1 MPDDRPFQA
10 VTPPAEPRPKP
21 PTEATRRRFIAATA
35 AASGAAVV
43 GGLVAGSPARAA
55 EAAPGRHVS
64 TAVAGVQGAD
74 PKHPT
79 PVPPPRPAGG
89 RSKDHRNTS
98 EEKMRIVAV
107 EEAFSVPGAIRQE
120 AGIRQHMAV
129 PEAIKQEWF
138 RRLDDLTEL
147 RLADMDANGVDVQV
161 LSYSTP
167 GVEVIEDPAEAVAA
181 ARRINDCLAKAIAAH
196 PTRFAGFATL
206 PLQDPKA
213 AVVELRRA
221 VTELGFKGVLHND
234 HVRGHYLDEPQ
245 FRPVWAELERLGVTL
260 YLHPAVVP
268 ADNWH
273 VFDGYPVL
281 VGPSWGWTAT
291 TGAHALR
298 LIYGGVFDEF
308 PRASLMLG
316 HMGELL
322 PFQMARLDSRYDQ
335 VPAEHRVQH
344 LPSYYLRNNVYV
356 TTSGVMSHAALLGA
370 VHAVGVG
377 RVLFSIDYPFESSA
391 EAVGFLRSAP
401 YAPADLAS
409 IAHGNAERVLG
420 L

>member
-1 MPDDRPFQA
+1 M
-10 VTPPAEPRPKP
+10 
-21 PTEATRRRFIAATA
+21 
-35 AASGAAVV
+35 V
-43 GGLVAGSPARAA
+43 GGLAAGQPALAT
-55 EAAPGRHVS
+55 EAAPGSRAA
-64 TAVAGVQGAD
+64 TAV
-74 PKHPT
+74 
-79 PVPPPRPAGG
+79 GG
-89 RSKDHRNTS
+89 SKDDRNAKK
-98 EEKMRIVAV
+98 EKKMRIVAV
-107 EEAFSVPGAIRQE
+107 EEAFSIPGAIRQE
-120 AGIRQHMAV
+120 AAIRQRMDV

-167 GVEVIEDPAEAVAA
+167 GLEVIEDPAEAVAV
-181 ARRINDCLAKAIAAH
+181 ARRVNDHLAKVVAAH
-196 PTRFAGFATL
+196 PKRFAGFAVL

-221 VTELGFKGVLHND
+221 VKELGLKGVLYND
-234 HVRGHYLDEPQ
+234 HVRGHYLDEPR

-260 YLHPAVVP
+260 YLHPAVIP
-268 ADNWH
+268 ADNWR

-291 TGAHALR
+291 VGAHALR

-308 PRASLMLG
+308 PGASVTLG

-322 PFQMARLDSRYDQ
+322 PFQMARLDSRYPQ
-335 VPAEHRVQH
+335 VPVEQRVDH
-344 LPSYYLRNNVYV
+344 LPSYYLRKNVYV

-370 VHAVGVG
+370 VHAVGVD
-377 RVLFSIDYPFESSA
+377 RVLFSIDYPFESSS

-401 YAPADLAS
+401 YAPADLAR
-409 IAHGNAERVLG
+409 IAHGNADRLLG

>member
-1 MPDDRPFQA
+1 MSNEPPSPA
-10 VTPPAEPRPKP
+10 VAPLVAS
-21 PTEATRRRFIAATA
+21 PTAATRRRFIATTA
-35 AASGAAVV
+35 AAGGAAVV
-43 GGLVAGSPARAA
+43 GALGAGQPALGA
-55 EAAPGRHVS
+55 ETAPGSRV
-64 TAVAGVQGAD
+64 
-74 PKHPT
+74 PT
-79 PVPPPRPAGG
+79 DGG
-89 RSKDHRNTS
+89 SKDHRNAKR
-98 EEKMRIVAV
+98 EKKMRIVAV

-120 AGIRQHMAV
+120 EAIRQHLAA
-129 PEAIKQEWF
+129 PEAIKKEWF
-138 RRLDDLTEL
+138 RRLEDLTEL
-147 RLADMDANGVDVQV
+147 RLADMDANGVDMQV
-161 LSYSTP
+161 LSYASP
-167 GVEVIEDPAEAVAA
+167 GLEVIEDPAEAVAV
-181 ARRINDCLAKAIAAH
+181 ARRVNDHLAKAVARH
-196 PTRFAGFATL
+196 PNRFAGFAVL

-221 VTELGFKGVLHND
+221 VKELGLKGVLYND

-260 YLHPAVVP
+260 YLHPAVIP
-268 ADNWH
+268 ADNWR

-291 TGAHALR
+291 VGAHALR
-298 LIYGGVFDEF
+298 LVYGGVFDEF
-308 PRASLMLG
+308 PGASVMLG

-322 PFQMARLDSRYDQ
+322 PFQMARLDSRYAH
-335 VPAEHRVQH
+335 VPVEQRVRH

-370 VHAVGVG
+370 VHAVGVD

-401 YAPADLAS
+401 YAPADLAR
-409 IAHGNAERVLG
+409 IAHGNAERILG

>member
-1 MPDDRPFQA
+1 MSNERPVQA
-10 VTPPAEPRPKP
+10 VTPPAEP
-21 PTEATRRRFIAATA
+21 PTTATRRRFIAATA
-35 AASGAAVV
+35 AAGGAAVV
-43 GGLVAGSPARAA
+43 GGLAAGQPALAA
-55 EAAPGRHVS
+55 EAAPGGRAA
-64 TAVAGVQGAD
+64 TAV
-74 PKHPT
+74 
-79 PVPPPRPAGG
+79 GG
-89 RSKDHRNTS
+89 SKDDRNAKK
-98 EEKMRIVAV
+98 EKKMRIVAV
-107 EEAFSVPGAIRQE
+107 EEAFSIPGAIRQE
-120 AGIRQHMAV
+120 AAIRQRMDV

-167 GVEVIEDPAEAVAA
+167 GLEVIEDPAEAVAV
-181 ARRINDCLAKAIAAH
+181 ARRVNDHLAKVVAAH
-196 PTRFAGFATL
+196 PKRFAGFAVL

-221 VTELGFKGVLHND
+221 VKELGLKGVLYND
-234 HVRGHYLDEPQ
+234 HVRGHYLDEPR

-260 YLHPAVVP
+260 YLHPAVIP
-268 ADNWH
+268 ADNWR

-291 TGAHALR
+291 VGAHALR

-308 PRASLMLG
+308 PRASVTLG

-322 PFQMARLDSRYDQ
+322 PFQMARLDSRYPQ
-335 VPAEHRVQH
+335 VPVEQRVDH
-344 LPSYYLRNNVYV
+344 LPSYYLRKNVYV

-370 VHAVGVG
+370 VHAVGVD

-401 YAPADLAS
+401 YAPADLAR
-409 IAHGNAERVLG
+409 IAHGNADRLLG

>member
-1 MPDDRPFQA
+1 
-10 VTPPAEPRPKP
+10 
-21 PTEATRRRFIAATA
+21 
-35 AASGAAVV
+35 
-43 GGLVAGSPARAA
+43 
-55 EAAPGRHVS
+55 
-64 TAVAGVQGAD
+64 
-74 PKHPT
+74 
-79 PVPPPRPAGG
+79 
-89 RSKDHRNTS
+89 
-98 EEKMRIVAV
+98 MRIVAV

-120 AGIRQHMAV
+120 EAIRQHMAV
-129 PEAIKQEWF
+129 PEEIKQEWF
-138 RRLDDLTEL
+138 RRLDDVTDL

-181 ARRINDCLAKAIAAH
+181 ARRINDYLAKTVAAH

-213 AVVELRRA
+213 AVAELRRA
-221 VTELGFKGVLHND
+221 VQELGFKGVLYND

-308 PRASLMLG
+308 PRASVMLG

-322 PFQMARLDSRYDQ
+322 PYQMARLDSRYDQ

-344 LPSYYLRNNVYV
+344 LPSYYLRKNVYV

-370 VHAVGVG
+370 VHAVGVD

>member
-1 MPDDRPFQA
+1 MPDDRSFQA
-10 VTPPAEPRPKP
+10 MDPPAEPRTEP
-21 PTEATRRRFIAATA
+21 PAKSTRRRFIATTA
-35 AASGAAVV
+35 AAGGTAVV
-43 GGLVAGSPARAA
+43 GGLAAGQPALAA
-55 EAAPGRHVS
+55 EVVPGSRDSMTV
-64 TAVAGVQGAD
+64 
-74 PKHPT
+74 
-79 PVPPPRPAGG
+79 GG
-89 RSKDHRNTS
+89 SKDHRNAQK
-98 EEKMRIVAV
+98 EKKMRIVAV
-107 EEAFSVPGAIRQE
+107 EEAFSIPGVIRQE
-120 AGIRQHMAV
+120 AAIRQRL
-129 PEAIKQEWF
+129 EATEETKREWF
-138 RRLDDLTEL
+138 RRLDDVTEL
-147 RLADMDANGVDVQV
+147 RLADMDANGVDMQV

-167 GVEVIEDPAEAVAA
+167 GLEVIEDPAEAVAV
-181 ARRINDCLAKAIAAH
+181 ARRVNDYLAKVVASH
-196 PTRFAGFATL
+196 PNRFAGFAVL

-221 VTELGFKGVLHND
+221 VKELGLKGVLYND

-260 YLHPAVVP
+260 YLHPAVIP
-268 ADNWH
+268 ADNWR

-291 TGAHALR
+291 VGAHALR

-308 PRASLMLG
+308 PGASVMLG

-322 PFQMARLDSRYDQ
+322 PFQMARLDSRYPVQ
-335 VPAEHRVQH
+335 VPVEKRVRHQ
-344 LPSYYLRNNVYV
+344 PSYYLRNNVYA

-370 VHAVGVG
+370 VHAVGVD

-391 EAVGFLRSAP
+391 EAVAFLRSAP

-409 IAHGNAERVLG
+409 IAHGNAERVLR

>member
-1 MPDDRPFQA
+1 M
-10 VTPPAEPRPKP
+10 
-21 PTEATRRRFIAATA
+21 
-35 AASGAAVV
+35 V
-43 GGLVAGSPARAA
+43 GGVAAGQPAFAA
-55 EAAPGRHVS
+55 EA
-64 TAVAGVQGAD
+64 
-74 PKHPT
+74 
-79 PVPPPRPAGG
+79 VPGG
-89 RSKDHRNTS
+89 RVSATVGGSKDHRNARR
-98 EEKMRIVAV
+98 EKKMRIVAV
-107 EEAFSVPGAIRQE
+107 EEAFSIPGAIRQE
-120 AGIRQHMAV
+120 AAIRQRMDV

-147 RLADMDANGVDVQV
+147 RLADMDANGVDVQI

-167 GVEVIEDPAEAVAA
+167 GLEVIEDPAEAVAV
-181 ARRINDCLAKAIAAH
+181 ARRVNDFLAKAVAAH
-196 PTRFAGFATL
+196 PKRFAGFAVL

-221 VTELGFKGVLHND
+221 VDELGLKGVLYND

-260 YLHPAVVP
+260 YLHPAVIP
-268 ADNWH
+268 ADNWR

-298 LIYGGVFDEF
+298 LIYGGVFDQF
-308 PRASLMLG
+308 PRASVMLG

-322 PFQMARLDSRYDQ
+322 PFQMARLDSRYPQ
-335 VPAEHRVQH
+335 VPVEQRVEH

-356 TTSGVMSHAALLGA
+356 TTSGVMSHAALLGV
-370 VHAVGVG
+370 VHAVGAD

-391 EAVGFLRSAP
+391 EAVAFLRSAP
-401 YAPADLAS
+401 YAPADLAR
-409 IAHGNAERVLG
+409 IAHGNADRVLG

>member
-1 MPDDRPFQA
+1 MSDERPFRA
-10 VTPPAEPRPKP
+10 VTPPAEPL
-21 PTEATRRRFIAATA
+21 TAATRRGFLAATA
-35 AASGAAVV
+35 AAGGAAVA
-43 GGLVAGSPARAA
+43 GGLVAGQPALAA
-55 EAAPGRHVS
+55 EAVPGS
-64 TAVAGVQGAD
+64 
-74 PKHPT
+74 
-79 PVPPPRPAGG
+79 PASMKVGG
-89 RSKDHRNTS
+89 SKDHRNAKK
-98 EEKMRIVAV
+98 EKKMRIVAV
-107 EEAFSVPGAIRQE
+107 EEAFSIPGAIRQE
-120 AGIRQHMAV
+120 AAIRQRL
-129 PEAIKQEWF
+129 EATEETKREWF
-138 RRLDDLTEL
+138 RRLDDVTEL
-147 RLADMDANGVDVQV
+147 RLADMDANGVDMQV

-167 GVEVIEDPAEAVAA
+167 GLEVIEDPAEAVAV
-181 ARRINDCLAKAIAAH
+181 ARRVNDYLAKAVASH
-196 PTRFAGFATL
+196 PKRFAGFAVL

-221 VTELGFKGVLHND
+221 VNELGLKGVLYND

-260 YLHPAVVP
+260 YLHPAVIP
-268 ADNWH
+268 ADKWR
-273 VFDGYPVL
+273 VFDGHPVL

-291 TGAHALR
+291 VGAHALR

-308 PRASLMLG
+308 PGASVMLG

-322 PFQMARLDSRYDQ
+322 PFQMARLDSRYPAQ
-335 VPAEHRVQH
+335 VPVERRVQH

-370 VHAVGVG
+370 VHAVGVD

-391 EAVGFLRSAP
+391 DAVAFLRSAP
-401 YAPADLAS
+401 YARADLAR

>member
-1 MPDDRPFQA
+1 MSDEDPFH
-10 VTPPAEPRPKP
+10 TEPRTKPPAES
-21 PTEATRRRFIAATA
+21 TRRRFIAATA
-35 AASGAAVV
+35 AAGGAAVV
-43 GGLVAGSPARAA
+43 GGVGAGQPAFAA
-55 EAAPGRHVS
+55 G
-64 TAVAGVQGAD
+64 AV
-74 PKHPT
+74 P
-79 PVPPPRPAGG
+79 GG
-89 RSKDHRNTS
+89 RVSAAVGGLKDHRNAKR
-98 EEKMRIVAV
+98 EKKMRIVAV
-107 EEAFSVPGAIRQE
+107 EEAFSIPGAIRQE
-120 AGIRQHMAV
+120 AAIRQRMDV

-147 RLADMDANGVDVQV
+147 RLADMDANGVDMQV

-167 GVEVIEDPAEAVAA
+167 GLEVIEDPAEAVAV
-181 ARRINDCLAKAIAAH
+181 ARRVNDFLAKAVAGH
-196 PTRFAGFATL
+196 PKRFAGFAVL

-213 AVVELRRA
+213 AVVELRR
-221 VTELGFKGVLHND
+221 VVEELGLKGVLYND

-260 YLHPAVVP
+260 YLHPAVIP
-268 ADNWH
+268 ADNWR

-298 LIYGGVFDEF
+298 LIYGGVFDQF
-308 PRASLMLG
+308 PRASVMLG

-322 PFQMARLDSRYDQ
+322 PFQMARLDSRYPQ
-335 VPAEHRVQH
+335 VPVEQRVEH

-370 VHAVGVG
+370 VHAVGAD

-391 EAVGFLRSAP
+391 EAVAFLRSAP
-401 YAPADLAS
+401 YAPADLAR
-409 IAHGNAERVLG
+409 IAHGNADRILG